1 MQALTP
7 PPVGKTPGSPPSPS
21 TRKRGKTQSIINSF
35 IIIALLLSVGAGTFV
50 ATKLKQGGIAYA
62 APANTAM
69 TTYKND
75 LSRTGQNR
83 NETILTTSNVNQNQF
98 GKRVEYKVD
107 GQVYAQPLYLP
118 NVNIAGTVHNVAF
131 VATEHDSLY
140 AFDADQISSTP
151 ISTFLWHR
159 SFINTPAI
167 TTVPSSSVGCYDINP
182 EYGITGTPVID
193 PSTNTL
199 YVVANTLE
207 NGVNTYRLHAI
218 DLTTGN
224 DKPGSPTLIQ
234 ASVQGSAGTVTFNP
248 AIHLNR
254 PGLLLLNGVV
264 YIGWGSHC
272 DNDLAHYHGWIM
284 GYDASTYQQVT
295 VYNVTLN
302 GTAGAIWQSGQ
313 GIAADGSNIY
323 VMTGNGTFDANTGG
337 VDLGDSFIKLSTSG
351 GLKQVD
357 YFTPFNQSCL
367 NSGDLDLG
375 SGGPLLLPTSNEMVG
390 VGKEGRVY
398 VVSRANL
405 GQYTPDPN
413 LSCGSSEENRTDID
427 KIVQELPPNTAN
439 GGVWGSP
446 SYWNGPAG
454 EFVYLVG
461 VKDHVKAFQLNN
473 GLLSTSASS
482 QSPESFGYPGGNVAI
497 SSNGSTAGSGIAWT
511 IGPNAVLY
519 AYDATNLAK
528 ELYNTS
534 QNSSR
539 DGLPSYTKFSVP
551 TIANGEVFVG
561 THSTLDIY
569 SLLST
574 PPPTPTP
581 TPTPTPGCPTNWSC
595 ADIGQPALTGGQS
608 LSGGTWTI
616 QGAGNDIWY
625 SSDQFHFVWQSLAA
639 DGSVSAHVLSQT
651 ATNEWAKAGVMLRQS
666 SDPGSAYYMVMVTP
680 NHGIN
685 VQYRTAQGAGAQQ
698 LAAVAGTVPAYLMA
712 ARSGTT
718 YTAYTSSDG
727 NSWTAISGSS
737 ITLNMSG
744 SILAGMAVTS
754 HNSNALSTA
763 TFDTV
768 SISTAPPPSCP
779 TNWKC
784 ADIGQPGLAGSQ
796 SLSGGTWT
804 IQGAGNDIWYSS
816 DQFHFVWQSLAA
828 DGSVS
833 AHVLSQ
839 TATNEWAKAGV
850 MLRQSS
856 DPGSAY
862 YMVMVTPNHGINVQ
876 YRTAQGAGAQQLVA
890 VAGTVP
896 AYLMAARS
904 GTTYTAYTS
913 SDGNSWTEINGSS
926 ITLNMSGS
934 ILAGMAVTSHN
945 SNALSTVTFD
955 TVSISTT
962 PPPPSCPTNW
972 SCAAIGQPALAGGQ
986 SLSGGTWTIQGAGND
1001 IWYSSDQFHFVWQ
1014 SLAADGS
1021 VSAHVLS
1028 QTATNEWAKAGVMLR
1043 QSSDPGSAYYM
1054 VMVTP
1059 NHGINVQYRT
1069 AQGAGA
1075 QQLVAVAG
1083 TVPAYLMVIRSG
1095 TTYTAYT
1102 SSDGNSWTAISGS
1115 SITLNMSGSI
1125 LAGMAVTSH
1134 NSNALSTATFDTV
1147 SISKTVP

>member
-1 MQALTP
+1 MHALTP
-7 PPVGKTPGSPPSPS
+7 PPVSKTPGSPPPS
-21 TRKRGKTQSIINSF
+21 STGKRGKAQSLIISF

-50 ATKLKQGGIAYA
+50 TTKLKQGSIAYA
-62 APANTAM
+62 APANTAV

-75 LSRTGQNR
+75 ILRTGQNR
-83 NETILTTSNVNQNQF
+83 NETILNTSNVNQNQF
-98 GKRVEYKVD
+98 GKRIEYTVD

-118 NVNIAGTVHNVAF
+118 NVNIAGTVHNVVF

-159 SFINTPAI
+159 SFINPPAV
-167 TTVPSSSVGCYDINP
+167 TTVSSSNVGCGDINP

-234 ASVQGSAGTVTFNP
+234 ASVQGSTGTVTFNSV
-248 AIHLNR
+248 IQMNR

-272 DNDLAHYHGWIM
+272 DNDIAHYHGWLM
-284 GYDASTYQQVT
+284 GYSASTYQQVT
-295 VYNVTLN
+295 IYNDTLN
-302 GTAGAIWQSGQ
+302 GKGGAIWQSGQ
-313 GIAADGSNIY
+313 GIAADSSGNIY
-323 VMTGNGTFDANTGG
+323 VMTGNGTFDVNTGG
-337 VDLGDSFIKLSTSG
+337 VDLGDSFIKLSTLG
-351 GLKQVD
+351 GLKKVD

-367 NSGDLDLG
+367 SAGDIDLG
-375 SGGPLLLPTSNEMVG
+375 SGGPVLLPTSNEMVG
-390 VGKEGRVY
+390 AGKEGRVY
-398 VVSRANL
+398 VVSQANL

-413 LSCGSSEENRTDID
+413 LNCGTSEKNRTDID
-427 KIVQELPPNTAN
+427 KIVQELPPNTAS
-439 GGVWGSP
+439 GGVFGSP
-446 SYWNGPAG
+446 SYWNSPAG

-461 VKDHVKAFQLNN
+461 IHDHVKAFRLNN

-482 QSPESFGYPGGNVAI
+482 QSPESFNYPGGDVAI
-497 SSNGSTAGSGIAWT
+497 SSNGNTASSGIAWT

-561 THSTLDIY
+561 THSTLNIY

-574 PPPTPTP
+574 PPPTS
-581 TPTPTPGCPTNWSC
+581 CPTNWSC
-595 ADIGQPALTGGQS
+595 ADIGQPALAGSQS

-616 QGAGNDIWY
+616 QGGGNDIW
-625 SSDQFHFVWQSLAA
+625 SGSDQFHFVWQSLAA
-639 DGSVSAHVLSQT
+639 DGSASAHVLSQT
-651 ATNEWAKAGVMLRQS
+651 VTSDWAKAGVMLRQS
-666 SDPGSAYYMVMVTP
+666 SDPGSAYYLVIVTP

-698 LAAVAGTVPAYLMA
+698 LVAVAGTVPAYLKA

-744 SILAGMAVTS
+744 SILAGLAVTS

-768 SISTAPPPSCP
+768 SISTTTPPSSCP
-779 TNWKC
+779 TNWSC
-784 ADIGQPGLAGSQ
+784 ADIGQPALAGSQ

-804 IQGAGNDIWYSS
+804 IQGAGNDIWSGS

-828 DGSVS
+828 DGSAS

-839 TATNEWAKAGV
+839 TVTSDWAKAGV

-856 DPGSAY
+856 NPGSAY
-862 YMVMVTPNHGINVQ
+862 YLVAMTPNHGINVQ

-896 AYLMAARS
+896 AYLKAA
-904 GTTYTAYTS
+904 
-913 SDGNSWTEINGSS
+913 
-926 ITLNMSGS
+926 
-934 ILAGMAVTSHN
+934 
-945 SNALSTVTFD
+945 
-955 TVSISTT
+955 
-962 PPPPSCPTNW
+962 
-972 SCAAIGQPALAGGQ
+972 
-986 SLSGGTWTIQGAGND
+986 
-1001 IWYSSDQFHFVWQ
+1001 
-1014 SLAADGS
+1014 
-1021 VSAHVLS
+1021 
-1028 QTATNEWAKAGVMLR
+1028 
-1043 QSSDPGSAYYM
+1043 
-1054 VMVTP
+1054 
-1059 NHGINVQYRT
+1059 
-1069 AQGAGA
+1069 
-1075 QQLVAVAG
+1075 
-1083 TVPAYLMVIRSG
+1083 RSG

-1125 LAGMAVTSH
+1125 LAGLAVTSH

-1147 SISKTVP
+1147 SISTTTPPSSCPTNWSCADIGHPALAGSQSLSGGTWTIQGGGNDIWSGSDQFHFVWQSLAADGSASAHVLSQTVTNDWAKAGVMLRQSSDPGSAYYLVIVTPNHGINVQYRTAQGAGAQQLVAVAGTVPAYLKVARSGTTYTAYTSSDGNSWTAISGSSITLNMSGSILAGLAVTSHNSNALSTATFDTVSISTTVP